1 MPFEID
7 PIVVAPSS
15 ADHTDPRPPKRLVP
29 AMTGPAMAKSSRS
42 LPPVDWSTASSREAA
57 STPPIAAIAP
67 EMANTMTRMRL
78 VWIPARRAASALPPT
93 VNTWRPKSVRVATYC
108 IPATKAVRIMTASET
123 PRSGHRPIV
132 EFCLTSVVG
141 PEWTVWSTSTGVARR
156 WPAR

>member
-7 PIVVAPSS
+7 PIVIAPSS

-67 EMANTMTRMRL
+67 EMANTMMRMRL
-78 VWIPARRAASALPPT
+78 V
-93 VNTWRPKSVRVATYC
+93 
-108 IPATKAVRIMTASET
+108 
-123 PRSGHRPIV
+123 
-132 EFCLTSVVG
+132 
-141 PEWTVWSTSTGVARR
+141 
-156 WPAR
+156 

>member
-7 PIVVAPSS
+7 PIVIAPSS

-42 LPPVDWSTASSREAA
+42 LPP
-57 STPPIAAIAP
+57 
-67 EMANTMTRMRL
+67 
-78 VWIPARRAASALPPT
+78 T

-108 IPATKAVRIMTASET
+108 IPATKAMRIMTASGT

-141 PEWTVWSTSTGVARR
+141 PAWTVWSTSTGVARR